1 MDRQTLDKMRLEA
14 LRALGQERGIAGAR
28 EMSRGALIAALEV
41 KAPEPEPE
49 PEAAAAPEATP
60 EPEAAPAKEGL
71 LERARQSA
79 ATLVERVE
87 AGAHSLVERLRGDEV
102 PESPPAPAAQ
112 RPTDD
117 LEGPGPEADLLEHM
131 DARGERERRRAG
143 RPSFDVP
150 SSTVH
155 PHAEELE
162 TLAMARVYA
171 AEGSHTRAVEIY
183 EKLLS
188 VTPDDETL
196 ARELADLR
204 DRLTPA
210 ERAPV
215 AAPPPAGP
223 TEPMWMLDLEEP
235 PETYGVDEVEVL
247 YKDPYWI
254 FVYWEVTDRGLD
266 GARAQLGQSAAQAR
280 LVLRLFTTVAISDG
294 VERHIHDVDLSW
306 NHGRRYLQAPR
317 QGAHLRVAVGLL
329 SPEGYFAPV
338 AHSSLMRVPHA
349 EPAAPGPVEWMEVVP
364 ARTRGRER
372 EPLVVVQRGKARGER
387 GLFAPSGLS
396 PRTEAP
402 GELVEG
408 PPGTSPTRRMPTT
421 PPTSPSPGSGS
432 GGLR

>member
-28 EMSRGALIAALEV
+28 EMSRMALIAALET
-41 KAPEPEPE
+41 KQPEPEPAPAPDAAGE
-49 PEAAAAPEATP
+49 GADGEKGLIARAKETAAA
-60 EPEAAPAKEGL
+60 
-71 LERARQSA
+71 
-79 ATLVERVE
+79 LVERVE
-87 AGAHSLVERLRGDEV
+87 ARAHSLVERLRGDEGG
-102 PESPPAPAAQ
+102 ETTAGAEAA
-112 RPTDD
+112 RTDD
-117 LEGPGPEADLLEHM
+117 LEGPGPEADLLEHV
-131 DARGERERRRAG
+131 DARAERARRRAG

-183 EKLLS
+183 EKLLAAS
-188 VTPDDETL
+188 PGDETL

-204 DRLTPA
+204 ARLTPA
-210 ERAPV
+210 ERAP
-215 AAPPPAGP
+215 AASAPPPGP

-254 FVYWEVTDRGLD
+254 FVYWEVTERGLD
-266 GARAQLGQSAAQAR
+266 GARAQLGQSAAGAR

-294 VERHIHDVDLSW
+294 VERHIHDVDLQW
-306 NHGRRYLQAPR
+306 NHGRRYLQSPR

-338 AHSSLMRVPHA
+338 AHSSLMRIPHA
-349 EPAAPGPVEWMEVVP
+349 EPAPPGPVEWMEVVP

-372 EPLVVVQRGKARGER
+372 EPLVVVQRGTARGER
-387 GLFAPSGLS
+387 GLYAPSGLA
-396 PRTEAP
+396 PRGEAP
-402 GELVEG
+402 ELVEG
-408 PPGTSPTRRMPTT
+408 PPGTSPTRRTPT
-421 PPTSPSPGSGS
+421 PPTTSTTPGSGS